1 MIFDGDEKERPP
13 ALKSNL
19 KKSIQSFKE
28 VLTPQS
34 VMPAARPKTPIKE
47 KFYGIKFCTMKIRCN
62 EPIEEAGEYDF
73 SKHQIANLIMNPTK
87 QIAVKALE
95 ATTPIGTKKKLSNKD
110 YTSHTYSSVAHEL
123 NRNKGHNS
131 ENPLIELLAKKQTKI
146 GYQTNIDMH
155 LKNNL
160 S

>member
-1 MIFDGDEKERPP
+1 
-13 ALKSNL
+13 
-19 KKSIQSFKE
+19 
-28 VLTPQS
+28 
-34 VMPAARPKTPIKE
+34 
-47 KFYGIKFCTMKIRCN
+47 
-62 EPIEEAGEYDF
+62 
-73 SKHQIANLIMNPTK
+73 MNPTK

-95 ATTPIGTKKKLSNKD
+95 ATTPIGSKKKASNKD
-110 YTSHTYSSVAHEL
+110 YQSHTYSSVAHEL

-131 ENPLIELLAKKQTKI
+131 ENPLVELLAKKQTKI